1 MSQPESS
8 MHVGNYSLL
17 YKLGAGSFAEVFMG
31 MHDIVSKPV
40 AIKHINKS
48 RITRQKDQIRIV
60 REMEIMKTVVHQY
73 ITELFEIIE
82 DETSFWLVMELAP
95 NGSLKNMIQTGVP
108 MDEAECRRIFVQIV
122 QGLGYL
128 HTQCNIIHRDLKAEN
143 VLFDERN
150 NVRLIDFGLSSMFET
165 GVYKTACGS
174 PVYTAPEVI
183 KRVSYGKSADIWS
196 LGVLLYLMA
205 TGQFPFEDESMPK
218 LLHKVTHEP
227 VPVPQGVSKEL
238 RDLLQKLLQK
248 QPEMRIDITEIFDH
262 PWIACAYPL
271 SERKRRMLFKSC
283 ISEDF
288 MDRQIVEE
296 LEALNVDTHE
306 LREFLIRGK
315 YNALTAMYRIKRR
328 AKAIDEFNTRQHEE
342 ETTFVRRASF
352 PSTHAVELHQGILE
366 KASQRLFAKN
376 KVSVAFKRQLTSAN
390 ARLNIR
396 PVLRRERSHSPNR
409 K

>member
-1 MSQPESS
+1 MTVPDAI
-8 MHVGNYSLL
+8 GP
-17 YKLGAGSFAEVFMG
+17 YKIDQEVDPG
-31 MHDIVSKPV
+31 HCTPVWRAIDTTTGKPV
-40 AIKHINKS
+40 AIKA
-48 RITRQKDQIRIV
+48 ITKLSSASPGHRNIKYEIELQK
-60 REMEIMKTVVHQY
+60 
-73 ITELFEIIE
+73 ELDFPFIAKLYDVIE
-82 DETSFWLVMELAP
+82 TPFSLFLVMELA
-95 NGSLKNMIQTGVP
+95 NGCSLADVVNQKGGFP
-108 MDEAECRRIFVQIV
+108 EAQIKTTFCQLV
-122 QGLGYL
+122 ATLEYL
-128 HTQCNIIHRDLKAEN
+128 HSRGVVHRDIKGENLMLDYNRNLKM
-143 VLFDERN
+143 
-150 NVRLIDFGLSSMFET
+150 IDFGLSSMFET

-205 TGQFPFEDESMPK
+205 TGEFPFEDESMPK
-218 LLHKVTHEP
+218 LLHKVAHEP

-238 RDLLQKLLQK
+238 RDLLQRLLQK
-248 QPEMRIDITEIFDH
+248 QPEKRIELTEIFDH
-262 PWIACAYPL
+262 PWIASAYPL

-306 LREFLIRGK
+306 LREFLMRGK

-328 AKAIDEFNTRQHEE
+328 AKAIEEFNTRQHEE
-342 ETTFVRRASF
+342 ETMFVRRASF

-390 ARLNIR
+390 ARLSIR